1 MLQKLPSELLSCISS
16 YLSADSAGALAQTCN
31 HCYWSMLPVVYQEIS
46 VTKPNELFALS
57 SKLSKNKLY
66 SERARQYMRSVSIV
80 DHSQRTLARYAV
92 TSIMGH
98 VLSGWEL
105 LEEEEER
112 QQQIQNE
119 EENDQVSYSDDNGD
133 NDHHG
138 SIKRKQHI
146 QSMAVTLE
154 KIFPRLTELVMEF
167 DQITEGI
174 QLFNRNDNDNN
185 NVSDNYILSPSIAT
199 DFSGHVKL
207 TNYRPCHPYHLYSLL
222 ASFTKC
228 TELVLHTRPYL
239 SLCAAIQDSL
249 LMDQDVEA
257 LIRLNMKS
265 LIRLELAYVDDFLDI
280 QKLCELVQ
288 SLPNL
293 EHLSLEWILPPS
305 LEYYS
310 ELCECLIDLSLYP
323 GPMIQQRSTYT
334 VRYKYHTHP
343 PYQRQKQHD
352 NASIN

>member
-1 MLQKLPSELLSCISS
+1 
-16 YLSADSAGALAQTCN
+16 
-31 HCYWSMLPVVYQEIS
+31 MLPVVYQEIS

-112 QQQIQNE
+112 QQQMQNE
-119 EENDQVSYSDDNGD
+119 EETDHVSFSDDD
-133 NDHHG
+133 DDDAEEQHG
-138 SIKRKQHI
+138 NIKKKQHI
-146 QSMAVTLE
+146 KSMATTLE

-167 DQITEGI
+167 DQIIEGVR
-174 QLFNRNDNDNN
+174 LFNRNNN
-185 NVSDNYILSPSIAT
+185 NDDNYILSQSIPT

-228 TELVLHTRPYL
+228 TQLVLHTRPYL

-249 LMDQDVEA
+249 LMDQDVDA

-288 SLPNL
+288 SLPDL

-323 GPMIQQRSTYT
+323 GPMIQRRSTYT
-334 VRYKYHTHP
+334 VQYKYHTHP